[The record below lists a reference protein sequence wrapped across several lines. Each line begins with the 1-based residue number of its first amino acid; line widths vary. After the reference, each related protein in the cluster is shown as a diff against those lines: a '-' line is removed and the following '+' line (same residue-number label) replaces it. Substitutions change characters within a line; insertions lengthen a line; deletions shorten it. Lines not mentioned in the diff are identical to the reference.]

1 MSKGGRED
9 TYQRANGHVRSS
21 RRLQDSWS
29 PIVIR
34 RRRVGDCRY
43 AFTAVVEKR
52 FGSWLCRAPVPS
64 RLPTRGRASVVAA
77 NPAFSSP
84 TSSQKKRGLR
94 GHGQVWRIG
103 SAGASNHSTHAGR
116 GFFSPGPLVGQSNR
130 TGAVRRGT
138 CLWVPCQFEG

>member
-29 PIVIR
+29 SIVIR

-64 RLPTRGRASVVAA
+64 RLPTRRRASVVAA

-94 GHGQVWRIG
+94 TGTWAGLENWQYWGKQPQYG
-103 SAGASNHSTHAGR
+103 SGAGLFFPRPPRRTVKPNGGR
-116 GFFSPGPLVGQSNR
+116 APWHLFM
-130 TGAVRRGT
+130 GAVP
-138 CLWVPCQFEG
+138 V